1 MAIQAVGS
9 KAAESASRERQHLKA
24 RCIPKSKIIGRV
36 QATCPGLAVVAV
48 MIIERTVFEVL
59 QDGAAV
65 QRAEGKVGIIPPYG
79 CLVFHCCKFSSSLW
93 YFNGL
98 CEHCAVLSKRSLG
111 QLQSMTRV
119 RFSRG
124 SNGMLQYR
132 SPTLQHV
139 HKCTSMHSRCAVSG
153 TTCTQQHI
161 AVAAATLASF
171 CRASHNK
178 CGRVCA

>member
-79 CLVFHCCKFSSSLW
+79 CLVFHCCKFSSIFG

-98 CEHCAVLSKRSLG
+98 SEHCAVLYTVRKVTAIHDQSAVLSGKQRHAAIQVAHATTRAQVCIHAFALLSLRDTLHPTTHRSCSCNARIL
-111 QLQSMTRV
+111 LPR
-119 RFSRG
+119 
-124 SNGMLQYR
+124 
-132 SPTLQHV
+132 
-139 HKCTSMHSRCAVSG
+139 
-153 TTCTQQHI
+153 
-161 AVAAATLASF
+161 
-171 CRASHNK
+171 
-178 CGRVCA
+178 